1 VKLNLI
7 KTNDGSFVAC
17 DEESQA
23 KMAKFKVGVVHS
35 HDVKVN
41 QNWILHKK
49 IFGFFGFCCNYYYG
63 DSEASKDEYKLERH
77 RKKLTV
83 SAGYF
88 KQVFDPNG
96 VGFEIVALSLK
107 YDSMPDDERQVFYK
121 RITQAALDNVFNNGP
136 DENTLNELL
145 SWF

>member
-1 VKLNLI
+1 MKLNLI
-7 KTNDGSFVAC
+7 KTNDGSFIPC

-23 KMAKFKVGVVHS
+23 KMKKFKVGVVHS

-41 QNWILHKK
+41 QNYRLHQK
-49 IFGFFGFCCNYYYG
+49 IFGFFGFCCNYYYR

-107 YDSMPDDERQVFYK
+107 YGSMPDDERQMFYK
-121 RITQAALDNVFNNGP
+121 RITQAALDNVFNDGA
-136 DENTLNELL
+136 DENTLNQLL